1 MFFGKG
7 STMPIV
13 SVVIPVAPYNDEKYK
28 QELSEAIQSVF
39 DQTFSD
45 YEIVLVDNNVTKE
58 VKTILANYAQTY
70 PEKIRVVN
78 EPTQGNPSARNAGIM
93 NANGEYIALLD
104 SDDCMYPD
112 RLQRQYDFLNQNKTY
127 SMIASWVDW
136 ISPDGNDV
144 VEKGSSIKPEVWAK
158 YIWGHT
164 SKYKASPYRE
174 PRPSTFFFRKSV
186 AIDIGLFDVRY
197 SPNWLEDSDFLLRM
211 YEHGPINILEKPL
224 VAYRM
229 HSQEKSRQRN
239 LNLVEIVHRE
249 YFFND
254 LKRKYF
260 DKNDFKTREG
270 FFKLQSRWLREA
282 GEKFFAYDKGID
294 IGKTLTRKAFY
305 SRPLDFKNATNFIR
319 SFLPRNLQ
327 PKPFN
332 ILERIPGE
340 LPAYCKEVDCKNLF
354 SLD

>member
-1 MFFGKG
+1 MCFGKG
-7 STMPIV
+7 PTMPIV

-39 DQTFSD
+39 KQTYTD
-45 YEIVLVDNNVTKE
+45 YEIVLVDNNATKE
-58 VKTILANYAQTY
+58 VKTILDKYASMY
-70 PEKIRVVN
+70 SEKIRVVN

-93 NANGEYIALLD
+93 NAKGEYIALLD

-112 RLQRQYDFLNQNKTY
+112 RLQRQYDVSSQNKTY
-127 SMIASWVDW
+127 SMVASWVDW
-136 ISPDGNDV
+136 ISPEGNEI
-144 VEKGSSIKPEVWAK
+144 VEKGSDIKPEVWAK
-158 YIWGHT
+158 YLWGHT
-164 SKYKASPYRE
+164 LKYQKDPYKE
-174 PRPSTFFFRKSV
+174 PRPSTFFFRKKI
-186 AIDIGLFDVRY
+186 AIEVGLFDVRY

-211 YEHGPINILEKPL
+211 YEYGPIRIIEKPL

-229 HSQEKSRQRN
+229 HSQEKSRKRN
-239 LNLVEIVHRE
+239 LNLVEVIHRE
-249 YFFND
+249 YFFKD

-260 DKNDFKTREG
+260 DKNDVKTRGG

-294 IGKTLTRKAFY
+294 IGKSLTRKAFY
-305 SRPLDFKNATNFIR
+305 SRPLDFKNAINFFR
-319 SFLPRNLQ
+319 SFLPRNSQ

-332 ILERIPGE
+332 ISERIPGE
-340 LPAYCKEVDCKNLF
+340 LPEYCKEVDCKNLF